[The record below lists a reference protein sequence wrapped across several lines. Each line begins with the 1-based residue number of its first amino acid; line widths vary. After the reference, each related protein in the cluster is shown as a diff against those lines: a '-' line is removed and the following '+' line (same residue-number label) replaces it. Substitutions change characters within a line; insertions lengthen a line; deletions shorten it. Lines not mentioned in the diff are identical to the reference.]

1 MEQKCFWLGGLVTLA
16 TTGLLLLWS
25 LPLAP
30 FTTPGMPANE
40 AAIIFFPVMFLRW
53 VALATLL
60 YYSTLQWCTRLSL
73 SPPWSV
79 GLVAA
84 VLLLHGVLGVIN
96 LGVLNLWLSVS
107 ESKTRMTEIICVVF
121 YFGLPL
127 SVLGF
132 CTAMRWVSLHHS
144 R

>member
-1 MEQKCFWLGGLVTLA
+1 MEQKCFWIGWLVTLA

-40 AAIIFFPVMFLRW
+40 AVIVFFPVMFLRW
-53 VALATLL
+53 LTLAVLL

-73 SPPWSV
+73 STQWSV
-79 GLVAA
+79 VSVVA
-84 VLLLHGVLGVIN
+84 VLLLYGVLGVIN
-96 LGVLNLWLSVS
+96 LGILNLWLSVS
-107 ESKTRMTEIICVVF
+107 ENKTRMTEIIYVMV

-132 CTAMRWVSLHHS
+132 CTMMRWVSMH
-144 R
+144 RFR

>member
-1 MEQKCFWLGGLVTLA
+1 MEQKCFWLGWLVTLA

-30 FTTPGMPANE
+30 FTTPGMQSNE
-40 AAIIFFPVMFLRW
+40 AVIVFFPVMLLRW
-53 VALATLL
+53 VTLATLL

-73 SPPWSV
+73 STPWSV
-79 GLVAA
+79 VSVVA
-84 VLLLHGVLGVIN
+84 VLLLHMVLGVIN
-96 LGVLNLWLSVS
+96 LGILNLWLSVS
-107 ESKTRMTEIICVVF
+107 ESKTRTTEMVCVVL

-127 SVLGF
+127 AVMVL
-132 CTAMRWVSLHHS
+132 CTVMRFGSMHQS